1 MRFFAK
7 IDSNDNVLEYPVP
20 EGILIKEYPE
30 IAKVDENLDKFYD
43 ETKPLPSG
51 YVLVHHLQIEYDWIE
66 YEYSEG
72 VPTKGDDGKW
82 YKNHVPTPRSPE
94 SRQEMLDYKSS
105 EVRKKRDEL
114 LAKSDWTVMPDSPI
128 PDAIKQQWIEYRKFL
143 REIPQQS
150 EFPKIVNWPIQ
161 P

>member
-20 EGILIKEYPE
+20 EGILIKQYPD
-30 IAKVDENLDKFYD
+30 IAKDDENLDKIYD
-43 ETKPLPSG
+43 DTKPLPSG

-66 YEYSEG
+66 YEYSEES
-72 VPTKGDDGKW
+72 PIKGDDGKW

-94 SRQEMLDYKSS
+94 SRQQMIEYKSS

-114 LAKSDWTVMPDSPI
+114 LAKSDCIMMPDFPI
-128 PDAIKQQWIEYRKFL
+128 PEPIKQQWIVYRKAL
-143 REIPQQS
+143 RDIPQQP
-150 EFPKIVNWPIQ
+150 EFPKIVNWPIM